1 MVHLSFEPT
10 WTPKQSASIDF
21 PSQGR
26 SSVPSLTRQQHD
38 LVALPLAPLD
48 LSQQLPPDLKRT
60 RTAQLSPWLAFG
72 LGLLV
77 SIASSVIASRVTT
90 SRTWVSLTEPDPT
103 LEFNG
108 TLIAVAEAVFDAT
121 LLLEDPL
128 LAPPHNSD
136 DFCGVVYFSS
146 LNGINLCALT
156 DLLPERPYIHQSC
169 ADFSQ
174 AHSDFRNACHPGSQ
188 YSAMRAAI
196 VLGSPKSPMGCN
208 V

>member
-1 MVHLSFEPT
+1 M
-10 WTPKQSASIDF
+10 
-21 PSQGR
+21 
-26 SSVPSLTRQQHD
+26 TRQQHD

-77 SIASSVIASRVTT
+77 SIASAVIASRVTT

-128 LAPPHNSD
+128 LAPPHDSD
-136 DFCGVVYFSS
+136 DLCGVVYFSS

-156 DLLPERPYIHQSC
+156 GLLPERPDIHQSC

-188 YSAMRAAI
+188 YPAMRAAI
-196 VLGSPKSPMGCN
+196 VLCSPKSPMGCN